1 MTNAFNLSQLANNT
15 NSAGQVALGTGV
27 SGTLLTANGGTGV
40 TSAGSAGN
48 VLTSNGTNWT
58 STTAGGSPTG
68 AIIGFGSATPPTGWL
83 ACNGANVSRTT
94 YSALF
99 AVISTTFGA
108 GDGTTTFTLPTSA
121 RRTLVGSGGTGTAT
135 LGAVTG
141 NSGGEEAHT
150 QIIAELADHTHT
162 ALGIGPPSPTGPSF
176 ASGRNT
182 SPSGDTGSTGS
193 GTAFNIIQPSLI
205 VTYIIKT

>member
-15 NSAGQVALGTGV
+15 NSSGQVALGTGV

-99 AVISTTFGA
+99 AVISTTFGV
-108 GDGTTTFTLPTSA
+108 GDGSTTFTLPTSA

-141 NSGGEEAHT
+141 NSGGEESHT
-150 QIIAELADHTHT
+150 QIIAELAAHTHT
-162 ALGIGPPSPTGPSF
+162 APIASSSAGSSSTG
-176 ASGRNT
+176 ASRVT
-182 SPSGDTGSTGS
+182 SGNTGSTGS
-193 GTAFNIIQPSLI
+193 GTAFNVIQPSLI

>member
-15 NSAGQVALGTGV
+15 NSSGQVALGTGV
-27 SGTLLTANGGTGV
+27 SGTLLTVNGGTGV

-48 VLTSNGTNWT
+48 VLTSDGTNWT

-68 AIIGFGSATPPTGWL
+68 AIIGFGSATPPAGWL

-99 AVISTTFGA
+99 AVISTTFGV
-108 GDGTTTFTLPTSA
+108 GDGSTTFTLPTSA

-135 LGAVTG
+135 LGNAIG
-141 NSGGEEAHT
+141 NSGGEEAHA
-150 QIIAELADHTHT
+150 QIIAELAAHTHT
-162 ALGIGPPSPTGPSF
+162 TGQPSKGGTSTPTQTLS
-176 ASGRNT
+176 ASGGT
-182 SPSGDTGSTGS
+182 SGSTGS